1 MKQPTIQADGW
12 GAKYLSPFQNE
23 NPKWQAI
30 FDKAERV
37 IAGSGNVI
45 IIGNRGSGKTR
56 MAAEISAKGGFPMD
70 LNNRI
75 KTSSYRRIAEI
86 LIELRDAARCTDGNG
101 EFSVIRHLSGVG
113 LLVIDEFQERG
124 ETDWENRMITT
135 IIDRRYADNLPTI
148 LIANLQAAEM
158 QQKISPSVISRF
170 NESGGIILCDCPS
183 FRENKP

>member
-23 NPKWQAI
+23 NPKWQTI

-70 LNNRI
+70 LNNRA

-86 LIELRDAARCTDGNG
+86 LIELRDAARRTDSNG
-101 EFSVIRHLSGVG
+101 EFAVIRHLSGVG

-170 NESGGIILCDCPS
+170 NESGGIIVCDCPS